1 MTTYIY
7 KGNWDSGISYK
18 IDSAVMFS
26 GDYYKALVVT
36 MPGQS
41 PSTDP
46 SKWELLPSYAYPSE
60 EYLSLTYDD
69 IVEDHVNPYEIG
81 DNLGLYQFPSKEA
94 INKGSV
100 ALNELHFH
108 KLGVEMMYEYAKA
121 YYVDNEAYM
130 PKITGIYIVQG
141 ERKKNVVTQGFSI
154 AAVEAVGFSI
164 NEAGTKLGVPDDS
177 RMINITQ
184 TSKLGNNE
192 NDIAFPIFGGSDYRM
207 FPVIKMTRGR
217 WSGNAYWRMEEDS
230 ISELLVMPK
239 SELITYNQ
247 SLSESIGFANPLGY
261 HIIEPARWTVGQKS
275 FINNITTNK
284 FCVFTPD
291 ILLDKSI
298 VINNNLYIKPVKKI
312 DYNIEDYLSITHN
325 STNLDTENKISS
337 FAHMGKHYESNNY
350 SLYQHLAPSS
360 GFKTRNS
367 VFQPIMNKYVSI
379 ASGMSLYMVNASV
392 IQENQ
397 IYSDYGFSTRMK
409 SIIDIFGF
417 DYKTKVAS
425 QSSTITAFLNASRQ
439 QLYDAGVMLNRTK
452 WSVLDNEIEQP
463 AILNDGT
470 GYDPGYHTTYPFG
483 FDGRLVAQFY
493 GSESS
498 QLKSLFVVATNLSMR
513 SLPYI
518 GIVRNSAGKYSSAA
532 NIDAPYNHLSDNG
545 YDEIYTDGDYRN
557 LHNAIVNLCLYKNND
572 DYKTAVY
579 NSFDLLS
586 EQYKVIGY
594 NKDILVNQNIIVDS
608 KINESSNL
616 YGFAARYVLVEQ
628 GVVYTFSANGRCNNV
643 SPGKKLSVF
652 IHTGNWTYAHH
663 IDITSTND
671 TTSSVT
677 FTALESGI
685 LFITAYYYDASA
697 GRDGTVTVNWYK
709 LEKGNEFTGYIERQN
724 LYRGDVFSQ
733 KTFMRCIKWDS
744 LPDIMTT
751 LAEEE
756 ESASDWSYSWKFGQA
771 INIYLQS
778 FVNTYLRIPEHDSM
792 YYPYVKTFFSSN
804 QEAIDNFVWKNT
816 SMRYLK
822 ETWKT
827 NDGYNITHGLWA
839 FYAYD
844 ELLMKRSYLAANRI
858 YASNVHAGG
867 AIVDQYR
874 SIPSG
879 QFMDYNFEGG
889 DIVKLVKF
897 NNTMFTIQKY
907 AIIQH
912 YQSRELKTAED
923 SSTII
928 TGDKSVLNDF
938 YRHLENYGTSH
949 KESIVNGTMGIY
961 GVDWDKE
968 KIWRIKQEYGSEGGV
983 YFLCENLVESKTIYD
998 IFKIIK
1004 KDNNPLVQ
1012 NLYGDNMTGIV
1023 STYDEENKQILF
1035 TFHLGLNN
1043 DTVPKHIYYTLAFSE
1058 EMDAFIGFLSYNS
1071 NYYIKFDNRL
1081 LSFSWGQE
1089 KTSRDLWEHNTGDY
1103 LKLYGTKQD
1112 MELTFIVNGVSE
1124 QQNAGNFEKEFQS
1137 HLINS
1142 SHDVFDI
1149 VSWETEWQ
1157 SSEKNPFINDNEFW
1171 SNPEYKEHTWRV
1183 PIITN
1188 TKINN
1193 SGPLGTNNFSTF
1205 ETNSSMRGQW
1215 IKVTLKYKPKSDVD
1229 LQFYIKNV
1237 ITNFLISYS

>member
-36 MPGQS
+36 IPGQS

-60 EYLSLTYDD
+60 IYLPLTYDD

-141 ERKKNVVTQGFSI
+141 ERKKNVVTQGFST

-261 HIIEPARWTVGQKS
+261 HIIEPTRWTSGQKS
-275 FINNITTNK
+275 YINNITTNK

-312 DYNIEDYLSITHN
+312 DYNIEDSLSITYL

-367 VFQPIMNKYVSI
+367 VFQPIMNKYISI
-379 ASGMSLYMVNASV
+379 VSGMSLYMVNASV

-409 SIIDIFGF
+409 SIIDVFGF

-545 YDEIYTDGDYRN
+545 YYEIYADGDYRN

-579 NSFDLLS
+579 NSFNLLS

-594 NKDILVNQNIIVDS
+594 NDAWN
-608 KINESSNL
+608 NL
-616 YGFAARYVLVEQ
+616 IPE
-628 GVVYTFSANGRCNNV
+628 
-643 SPGKKLSVF
+643 
-652 IHTGNWTYAHH
+652 I
-663 IDITSTND
+663 
-671 TTSSVT
+671 
-677 FTALESGI
+677 
-685 LFITAYYYDASA
+685 
-697 GRDGTVTVNWYK
+697 YK
-709 LEKGNEFTGYIERQN
+709 Y
-724 LYRGDVFSQ
+724 YRGDVFSQ

-756 ESASDWSYSWKFGQA
+756 GSASDWSYSWKFGQA

-792 YYPYVKTFFSSN
+792 YYPYVKTFFNNN

-827 NDGYNITHGLWA
+827 NDGYNITHGLWS

-1081 LSFSWGQE
+1081 LSFSWGQA
-1089 KTSRDLWEHNTGDY
+1089 KTSIDLWEHNTGDY

-1124 QQNAGNFEKEFQS
+1124 QQNAGNFEKEFQA

-1157 SSEKNPFINDNEFW
+1157 SSEKNPFINANEFW

-1183 PIITN
+1183 PIIPN
-1188 TKINN
+1188 TKISN

>member
-7 KGNWDSGISYK
+7 KGNWNSGISYK

-46 SKWELLPSYAYPSE
+46 SKWEVLPPYAYPSE
-60 EYLSLTYDD
+60 IYLPLTYDD
-69 IVEDHVNPYEIG
+69 IVEEHVNPYEIG

-100 ALNELHFH
+100 ASNELHFH

-121 YYVDNEAYM
+121 YYVANEAYI

-141 ERKKNVVTQGFSI
+141 ERKKNVITQGFST
-154 AAVEAVGFSI
+154 AAVEAVGFYMNAYVHGISPGPYYLEL
-164 NEAGTKLGVPDDS
+164 NQS
-177 RMINITQ
+177 
-184 TSKLGNNE
+184 SKLGTNE
-192 NDIAFPIFGGSDYRM
+192 NEIAFPIIGASDYRL
-207 FPVIKMTRGR
+207 FPVIKLSRRRKG
-217 WSGNAYWRMEEDS
+217 SQDGDAPVWRMEEDA
-230 ISELLVMPK
+230 ISELLVTNK
-239 SELITYNQ
+239 E
-247 SLSESIGFANPLGY
+247 E
-261 HIIEPARWTVGQKS
+261 IIEWANLGVSLTFEHAHSYYSIAPSMMSDTQK
-275 FINNITTNK
+275 IRIRNIKTNK
-284 FCVFTPD
+284 FCIYTPD
-291 ILLDKSI
+291 IL
-298 VINNNLYIKPVKKI
+298 INKGLTISSSLYIKPI
-312 DYNIEDYLSITHN
+312 RSLRHSISDNLSISN
-325 STNLDTENKISS
+325 VGSNVGLSKQEKISS
-337 FAHMGKHYESNNY
+337 FAHAGKDDG
-350 SLYQHLAPSS
+350 A
-360 GFKTRNS
+360 
-367 VFQPIMNKYVSI
+367 
-379 ASGMSLYMVNASV
+379 ADSLYMNFYVPRNGVLDLPYTSYLDILPNTQSIYNLSANI

-397 IYSDYGFSTRMK
+397 IYSDYGFSTHMK
-409 SIIDIFGF
+409 SLIDIFGY
-417 DYKTKVAS
+417 DYKTGAAD
-425 QSSTITAFLNASRQ
+425 QSTTITAFLNASRQ

-452 WSVLDNEIEQP
+452 WSVLDNEVEQP
-463 AILNDGT
+463 AIILTKTNNT
-470 GYDPGYHTTYPFG
+470 TEYYKTYPFG
-483 FDGRLVAQFY
+483 FNNKQICQFSGDDVY
-493 GSESS
+493 S
-498 QLKSLFVVATNLSMR
+498 QRKSLFVVATNLSMR

-518 GIVRNSAGKYSSAA
+518 GVKRETIGKYGSLAT
-532 NIDAPYNHLSDNG
+532 IDSPILQIGDSG
-545 YDEIYTDGDYRN
+545 YEEVFTEDDYRA
-557 LHNAIVNLCLYKNND
+557 LHNSIVNLCLYKNND
-572 DYKTAVY
+572 DYRAAVY
-579 NSFDLLS
+579 NSFNLLS
-586 EQYKVIGY
+586 EQYRVIGY
-594 NKDILVNQNIIVDS
+594 NDVW
-608 KINESSNL
+608 NES
-616 YGFAARYVLVEQ
+616 G
-628 GVVYTFSANGRCNNV
+628 
-643 SPGKKLSVF
+643 
-652 IHTGNWTYAHH
+652 
-663 IDITSTND
+663 
-671 TTSSVT
+671 
-677 FTALESGI
+677 SG
-685 LFITAYYYDASA
+685 AYKY
-697 GRDGTVTVNWYK
+697 
-709 LEKGNEFTGYIERQN
+709 
-724 LYRGDVFSQ
+724 YRGDVFSQ
-733 KTFMRCIKWDS
+733 KTFMRCIRWS
-744 LPDIMTT
+744 GLPDIMTT
-751 LAEEE
+751 PGQLY
-756 ESASDWSYSWKFGQA
+756 DWSYSWKFGQA

-792 YYPYVKTFFSSN
+792 YYPYVKTFFNSN

-827 NDGYNITHGLWA
+827 NDGYNTTHGLWA

-858 YASNVHAGG
+858 YASNVHVGG

-874 SIPSG
+874 NIPSG

-928 TGDKSVLNDF
+928 TGDKAVLNDF

-983 YFLCENLVESKTIYD
+983 YFLCENLVESKTVYD

-1004 KDNNPLVQ
+1004 KDNNQLVQ

-1058 EMDAFIGFLSYNS
+1058 EMDAFVGFLSYNS

-1081 LSFSWGQE
+1081 LSFSWGQA
-1089 KTSRDLWEHNTGDY
+1089 KTSQDLWEHNTGEY

-1124 QQNAGNFEKEFQS
+1124 QQNAGNFEKEFQA

-1157 SSEKNPFINDNEFW
+1157 SSEKNPFINANEFW

-1183 PIITN
+1183 PIIPN
-1188 TKINN
+1188 TKIIN